1 MIRKNNI
8 ILIFFLCCFSHLSL
22 SQTFSKKY
30 TGFVGTYP
38 VVFTLYA
45 SEGQLSGTYY
55 YDNSNEPISI
65 RGLITG
71 RSIEMRGYDLKG
83 NPIERFI
90 GQINKYDIHG
100 IWIGEGS
107 RERQSFSLKE
117 AAVLPNPDRSRE
129 WVPYGIG
136 LAILAAVALLFYL
149 LRNAMRSMT
158 RITGKY
164 AGQFIKLFRIRNS
177 DDAYEF
183 EKFMTEKLGADRYKL
198 IEWHNEI
205 LSENAEAKPD
215 LEFERKNSTHE
226 HSVFSIECEYK
237 NRPSGNRI
245 ELKKKKLSYSLQAK
259 ALGKPVFFAIGLGG
273 KPSHPDT
280 LYIVPADKVK
290 DHILDIREIEEFRIS
305 GGKLTYTPEDGTLK

>member
-1 MIRKNNI
+1 MIRKKNI
-8 ILIFFLCCFSHLSL
+8 LLIFFACCFSLQSF

-38 VVFTLYA
+38 IVVTLYA
-45 SEGQLSGTYY
+45 REGQLTGTYY

-90 GQINKYDIHG
+90 GQITKFDIHG

-117 AAVLPNPDRSRE
+117 AAILPSPDRTRE
-129 WVPYGIG
+129 WIPYGIG
-136 LAILAAVALLFYL
+136 LAILGAAALLFYL
-149 LRNAMRSMT
+149 FRNAMRSMT

-164 AGQFIKLFRIRNS
+164 AGQFISLFRIKNS

-205 LSENAEAKPD
+205 LSESAEPKPD

-226 HSVFSIECEYK
+226 QSVFSIECEYK
-237 NRPSGNRI
+237 NRPTGNKI

-280 LYIVPADKVK
+280 LYIVPAEKVK
-290 DHILDIREIEEFRIS
+290 NNVLDLNEIEEFRIS
-305 GGKLTYTPEDGTLK
+305 GRKLTYNPEDGSLK